1 MRRSDS
7 SSSEG
12 ADALRRAFEAD
23 SAGRE
28 EEALGH
34 YRRAFEFGVPDHE
47 LAGAS
52 LGFGSTLRNV
62 GSIDESV
69 SVLSE
74 AVERFPEN
82 RALRVFLAYALWSA
96 GRQADAM
103 RSLVDA
109 LYVGD
114 PADELVRYRRAITG
128 YADDL

>member
-1 MRRSDS
+1 MPHGSS

-28 EEALGH
+28 GEALGH
-34 YRRAFEFGVPDHE
+34 YRRAFELGVPEDE

-74 AVERFPEN
+74 AVERFPEH

-114 PADELVRYRRAITG
+114 PAEELVRYRRAITG

>member
-1 MRRSDS
+1 MPRGSS

-12 ADALRRAFEAD
+12 TDALRLAYEAD

-28 EEALGH
+28 NEALGH
-34 YRRAFEFGVPDHE
+34 YRRAFELGIPDEE
-47 LAGAS
+47 LPAAS

-62 GSIDESV
+62 GSVGESV
-69 SVLSE
+69 DVLSD
-74 AVERFPEN
+74 AVERFPEH

-103 RSLVDA
+103 RALVEA
-109 LYVGD
+109 FYVGE
-114 PADELVRYRRAITG
+114 PAPELERYRRAITG

>member
-1 MRRSDS
+1 MG
-7 SSSEG
+7 E
-12 ADALRRAFEAD
+12 DALRLAFEAD

-28 EEALGH
+28 EEALAH
-34 YRRAFEFGVPDHE
+34 YRRAFELGVPDE
-47 LAGAS
+47 KLAEAS

-69 SVLSE
+69 TVLSE
-74 AVERFPEN
+74 AVARFPEH

-103 RSLVDA
+103 RSLVDT

-114 PADELVRYRRAITG
+114 PAPELERYRRAIKG
-128 YADDL
+128 YANDL